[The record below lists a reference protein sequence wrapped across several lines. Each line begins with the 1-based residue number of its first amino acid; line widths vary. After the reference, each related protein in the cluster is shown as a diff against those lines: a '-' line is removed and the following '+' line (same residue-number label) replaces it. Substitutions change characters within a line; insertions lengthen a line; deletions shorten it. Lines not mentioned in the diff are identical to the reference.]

1 MRYAKAAIVVAVM
14 FLLAGVVFA
23 ADAVA
28 GGAVAPVAQA
38 WWKGLLGG
46 VAGGVMAAF
55 LGWFKNKDPQT
66 GTQEPMETRW
76 LWPTMLVGALVGVA
90 SYFMN
95 MSPTDVITWLEAS
108 PFYAGI
114 TVVVE
119 MLLKAVFRHTAPLL
133 RDILKIILGGGL
145 PNPTVPPATPPA
157 PGK

>member
-1 MRYAKAAIVVAVM
+1 MRYLKGLALVVVFSLVSIAI
-14 FLLAGVVFA
+14 FA

-28 GGAVAPVAQA
+28 GTVVAVVAQE

-46 VAGGVMAAF
+46 IAGGVMAAV
-55 LGWFKNKDPQT
+55 LGWFKNKDAQT
-66 GTQEPMETRW
+66 GSQEAFGTQYMW
-76 LWPTMLVGALVGVA
+76 QTMLVGALVGVA
-90 SYFMN
+90 SYFMK
-95 MSPTDVITWLEAS
+95 MSPTDVISWLEAS

-119 MLLKAVFRHTAPLL
+119 MVLKAIFRHSAPLL
-133 RDILKIILGGGL
+133 RDILKIILGGSL